1 MLTSKK
7 KTYFTSLIFL
17 AGMILLPFVSG
28 TFLIDQIRADSEK
41 IKNRKIALN
50 RLDDQKN
57 QINRIRENYYEKED
71 DMEAIERLF
80 LDPEKTVDFIIEIEN
95 ISEKAMVELEKKALE
110 QNTAV
115 KNDKNEPS
123 VFNYQLTAK
132 GKFNNIMH
140 FLTYLENMN
149 YSVIINNLKIK
160 ALSGS
165 GKNYLY
171 SNANDEIEMSINLG
185 VYILEKTRK

>member
-17 AGMILLPFVSG
+17 AGMILLLFVSG

-41 IKNRKIALN
+41 IKNWKIALN

-71 DMEAIERLF
+71 DMEAIEGLF

-110 QNTAV
+110 QNIAV

>member
-71 DMEAIERLF
+71 DMEAIEGLF

-110 QNTAV
+110 QNIAV

>member
-110 QNTAV
+110 QNIAV

>member
-71 DMEAIERLF
+71 DMKAIEGLF

-110 QNTAV
+110 QNIAV

>member
-57 QINRIRENYYEKED
+57 QINRIRENYYKKED
-71 DMEAIERLF
+71 DMEAIEGLF

-110 QNTAV
+110 QNIAV